1 MTVNPA
7 AARAAAL
14 VVGFGIVLIPVR
26 RPVAP
31 GGSAPASDAGGLHA
45 AQFLLELPDLV
56 PESCRELELK
66 LGRRRVHLVG
76 QHRDQLDQVLARRAG
91 GSRPAFGL
99 ADAAGRRGR
108 PGPRRR
114 AGDRGLAPALP
125 AAGAAEQLLGVGI
138 LAGEL

>member
-66 LGRRRVHLVG
+66 LARRRVHLVG
-76 QHRDQLDQVLARRAG
+76 QHRDQLDQVLARRAA
-91 GSRPAFGL
+91 GSPPPLPPPHPPRP
-99 ADAAGRRGR
+99 
-108 PGPRRR
+108 PP
-114 AGDRGLAPALP
+114 
-125 AAGAAEQLLGVGI
+125 
-138 LAGEL
+138 